1 MSQTLRERL
10 LAETQRRAYLQ
21 GAQDALARITPEQ
34 DANLVTM
41 AAPLLEEF
49 VVPLRRS
56 ARKATVLIEDQAG
69 GSRPILVID
78 RAAAQEIE
86 LDVIDP
92 EITPLLIDVV
102 QYNKET
108 GWGKFRNQKFRDL
121 ASFAV
126 PADRKEKLQ
135 AETLKAMDKDEVY
148 VQAYFVRSQ
157 AGIAKRIIIVS
168 FLKLED
174 IEAGI

>member
-108 GWGKFRNQKFRDL
+108 GWGKFR
-121 ASFAV
+121 
-126 PADRKEKLQ
+126 P
-135 AETLKAMDKDEVY
+135 
-148 VQAYFVRSQ
+148 
-157 AGIAKRIIIVS
+157 
-168 FLKLED
+168 
-174 IEAGI
+174 